1 VEEVDD
7 EHKEDIEVVEDGRK
21 SGSDIVED
29 QEVKFKG
36 VIEAVDLSDDE
47 KGVHPQIDEKSVAL
61 NSSFDNFNF
70 HPNQKEDQT
79 IYSKAK

>member
-1 VEEVDD
+1 
-7 EHKEDIEVVEDGRK
+7 
-21 SGSDIVED
+21 
-29 QEVKFKG
+29 